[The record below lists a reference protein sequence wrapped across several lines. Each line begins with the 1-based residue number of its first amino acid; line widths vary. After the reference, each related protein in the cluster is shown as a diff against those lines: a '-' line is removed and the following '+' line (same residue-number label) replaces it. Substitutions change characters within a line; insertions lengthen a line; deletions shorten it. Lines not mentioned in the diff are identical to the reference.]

1 MMPPGAGGQQQQQQ
15 QPGAAAP
22 GQDAFPL
29 PAQQGAPQMT
39 AEEAYMQQ
47 YAQRQAAEQQQQQQV
62 QYGAA
67 QYGGDPQQQQMYHQQ
82 QQMQQMQYPGH
93 QAHAHRSHSA
103 PPEPHPQVNYLPDR
117 SSDQQLKQLA
127 HPIQPG
133 PDERRA
139 SYAKSQRGRMTTGS
153 IVANR
158 AADEEMEDG
167 RIRNREAATKIRDA
181 WIYKQIRARQ
191 VRFFMTGMESLEG
204 RMALMCFKHK
214 ATICALLGFLSESK

>member
-1 MMPPGAGGQQQQQQ
+1 MADNNSWMMPPGAGGQQPQQQQ
-15 QPGAAAP
+15 QQQAAQ
-22 GQDAFPL
+22 GQDAFPV
-29 PAQQGAPQMT
+29 PSQQGAPQMT

-47 YAQRQAAEQQQQQQV
+47 YAQRQAAQQQQA

-82 QQMQQMQYPGH
+82 QQQQMQMH
-93 QAHAHRSHSA
+93 QQQQMHAHRSHSA

-117 SSDQQLKQLA
+117 SSDQQLKQMA

-191 VRFFMTGMESLEG
+191 VRICFHVGLYCWRCEVVVTG
-204 RMALMCFKHK
+204 K
-214 ATICALLGFLSESK
+214 

>member
-1 MMPPGAGGQQQQQQ
+1 MADNWMMPPGASGGGQQPPQQQQQQ
-15 QPGAAAP
+15 QQQQAGA
-22 GQDAFPL
+22 GQDAFPV

-47 YAQRQAAEQQQQQQV
+47 YAQRQAAQQQQAQYGAPQYGGGPQQQQQQM
-62 QYGAA
+62 Y
-67 QYGGDPQQQQMYHQQ
+67 QQQQAQQ
-82 QQMQQMQYPGH
+82 QAQQMAHPAG
-93 QAHAHRSHSA
+93 HAHRSHSA

-117 SSDQQLKQLA
+117 SSDQQLQQMA

-133 PDERRA
+133 PDERRV

-153 IVANR
+153 IVATR

-191 VRFFMTGMESLEG
+191 VR
-204 RMALMCFKHK
+204 AY
-214 ATICALLGFLSESK
+214 

>member
-1 MMPPGAGGQQQQQQ
+1 MPPGAGGGGQQPPQQQQQQ
-15 QPGAAAP
+15 QQAGA
-22 GQDAFPL
+22 GQQDAFPL

-47 YAQRQAAEQQQQQQV
+47 YAQRQAAQQQQQQQQA
-62 QYGAA
+62 QYGAP
-67 QYGGDPQQQQMYHQQ
+67 QYGGDPQQQQMA
-82 QQMQQMQYPGH
+82 QQMAHPAG
-93 QAHAHRSHSA
+93 HAHRSHSA
-103 PPEPHPQVNYLPDR
+103 PPEPHPQVNYLPVR
-117 SSDQQLKQLA
+117 SSDQQLQQMA

-133 PDERRA
+133 PDERRV

-153 IVANR
+153 IVSTR

-191 VRFFMTGMESLEG
+191 VR
-204 RMALMCFKHK
+204 AC
-214 ATICALLGFLSESK
+214 

>member
-1 MMPPGAGGQQQQQQ
+1 
-15 QPGAAAP
+15 
-22 GQDAFPL
+22 
-29 PAQQGAPQMT
+29 MT

-47 YAQRQAAEQQQQQQV
+47 YAQRQAAQQQQA
-62 QYGAA
+62 QYGTA
-67 QYGGDPQQQQMYHQQ
+67 QYGGDAQQQQMYHQQ
-82 QQMQQMQYPGH
+82 QQQQQQQQMQM
-93 QAHAHRSHSA
+93 HAHRSHSA

-117 SSDQQLKQLA
+117 SSEQQLKQMA

-133 PDERRA
+133 PDERRV
-139 SYAKSQRGRMTTGS
+139 SYANSQRGRMTTGS

-191 VRFFMTGMESLEG
+191 VRIV
-204 RMALMCFKHK
+204 FKY
-214 ATICALLGFLSESK
+214 CSVV

>member
-1 MMPPGAGGQQQQQQ
+1 
-15 QPGAAAP
+15 
-22 GQDAFPL
+22 
-29 PAQQGAPQMT
+29 
-39 AEEAYMQQ
+39 MQQ
-47 YAQRQAAEQQQQQQV
+47 YAQRQAAQQQQQQQQA

-67 QYGGDPQQQQMYHQQ
+67 QYGGDPRQQQQQMYHQQ
-82 QQMQQMQYPGH
+82 QQQQM
-93 QAHAHRSHSA
+93 HAHRSHSA

-117 SSDQQLKQLA
+117 SSDQQLKQMA

-191 VRFFMTGMESLEG
+191 VRVYFVYIVCGV
-204 RMALMCFKHK
+204 KWW
-214 ATICALLGFLSESK
+214 

>member
-1 MMPPGAGGQQQQQQ
+1 
-15 QPGAAAP
+15 
-22 GQDAFPL
+22 
-29 PAQQGAPQMT
+29 
-39 AEEAYMQQ
+39 MQQ
-47 YAQRQAAEQQQQQQV
+47 YAQRQAAQQQAQQQQA

-67 QYGGDPQQQQMYHQQ
+67 QYGGDPRQQQQQMYHQQ
-82 QQMQQMQYPGH
+82 QQQQM
-93 QAHAHRSHSA
+93 HAHRSHSA

-117 SSDQQLKQLA
+117 SSDQQLKQMA

-191 VRFFMTGMESLEG
+191 VRGCFYVYCLQCEG
-204 RMALMCFKHK
+204 VVTDDNSIMYFQHKMCE
-214 ATICALLGFLSESK
+214 A

>member
-1 MMPPGAGGQQQQQQ
+1 MADNWMMPPGAGGGGQQPPQQQQQQ
-15 QPGAAAP
+15 QQQAGA
-22 GQDAFPL
+22 D
-29 PAQQGAPQMT
+29 MT

-47 YAQRQAAEQQQQQQV
+47 YAQRQAAQQQQQQA
-62 QYGAA
+62 QYGAP
-67 QYGGDPQQQQMYHQQ
+67 QYGGDPQQQQQQ
-82 QQMQQMQYPGH
+82 QQMYQQQQAQQMAHPAG
-93 QAHAHRSHSA
+93 HAHRSHSA

-117 SSDQQLKQLA
+117 SSDQQLQQMA

-133 PDERRA
+133 PDERRV

-153 IVANR
+153 IVSTR

-191 VRFFMTGMESLEG
+191 VR
-204 RMALMCFKHK
+204 AC
-214 ATICALLGFLSESK
+214 

>member
-1 MMPPGAGGQQQQQQ
+1 
-15 QPGAAAP
+15 
-22 GQDAFPL
+22 
-29 PAQQGAPQMT
+29 MT

-47 YAQRQAAEQQQQQQV
+47 YAQRQAAQQQAQQQQAH
-62 QYGAA
+62 YGAA
-67 QYGGDPQQQQMYHQQ
+67 QYGGDPQQQQQQQQQMYHQQ
-82 QQMQQMQYPGH
+82 QQQQM
-93 QAHAHRSHSA
+93 HAHRSHSA

-117 SSDQQLKQLA
+117 SSDQQLKQMA

-191 VRFFMTGMESLEG
+191 VRYCFNAYCLWCELVVIEEMTVS
-204 RMALMCFKHK
+204 
-214 ATICALLGFLSESK
+214 

>member
-1 MMPPGAGGQQQQQQ
+1 MADNWMMPPGASGGGQQPPQQQQQQ
-15 QPGAAAP
+15 QQQQAGA
-22 GQDAFPL
+22 GQDAFPV

-47 YAQRQAAEQQQQQQV
+47 YAQRQAAQQQQQAQYGAPQYGGGPQQQQQQ
-62 QYGAA
+62 A
-67 QYGGDPQQQQMYHQQ
+67 QQMAH
-82 QQMQQMQYPGH
+82 PAG
-93 QAHAHRSHSA
+93 HAHRSHSA

-117 SSDQQLKQLA
+117 SSDQQLQQMA

-133 PDERRA
+133 PDERRV

-153 IVANR
+153 IVATR

-191 VRFFMTGMESLEG
+191 VR
-204 RMALMCFKHK
+204 AY
-214 ATICALLGFLSESK
+214 

>member
-1 MMPPGAGGQQQQQQ
+1 
-15 QPGAAAP
+15 
-22 GQDAFPL
+22 
-29 PAQQGAPQMT
+29 
-39 AEEAYMQQ
+39 MQQ
-47 YAQRQAAEQQQQQQV
+47 YAQRQAAQQQQQQQQA

-67 QYGGDPQQQQMYHQQ
+67 QYGGDPRQQQQQMYHQQ
-82 QQMQQMQYPGH
+82 QQQQM
-93 QAHAHRSHSA
+93 HAHRSHSA

-117 SSDQQLKQLA
+117 SSDQQLKQMA

-191 VRFFMTGMESLEG
+191 VRIDYFLFSWCSVVRAGDDWTCVLFF
-204 RMALMCFKHK
+204 K
-214 ATICALLGFLSESK
+214 ARTNMVCDSFHR

>member
-1 MMPPGAGGQQQQQQ
+1 MADNWMMPPGASGGGQQPPQQQQQQ
-15 QPGAAAP
+15 QAGA
-22 GQDAFPL
+22 GQDAFPV

-47 YAQRQAAEQQQQQQV
+47 YAQRQAAQQQQQQA
-62 QYGAA
+62 QYGAP
-67 QYGGDPQQQQMYHQQ
+67 QYGGGPQQQQQQQQMYQQ
-82 QQMQQMQYPGH
+82 QQAQQMAHPAG
-93 QAHAHRSHSA
+93 HAHRSHSA

-117 SSDQQLKQLA
+117 SSDQQLQQMA

-133 PDERRA
+133 PDERRV

-153 IVANR
+153 IVATR

-191 VRFFMTGMESLEG
+191 VR
-204 RMALMCFKHK
+204 AY
-214 ATICALLGFLSESK
+214 

>member
-1 MMPPGAGGQQQQQQ
+1 MADNWMMPPGASGGGQQPPQQQQQQ
-15 QPGAAAP
+15 QAGA
-22 GQDAFPL
+22 GQDAFPV

-47 YAQRQAAEQQQQQQV
+47 YAQRQAAQQQQQQA
-62 QYGAA
+62 QYGAP
-67 QYGGDPQQQQMYHQQ
+67 QYGGGPQQQQQQQQMYQQ
-82 QQMQQMQYPGH
+82 QQAQQMAHPAG
-93 QAHAHRSHSA
+93 HAHRSHST

-117 SSDQQLKQLA
+117 SSDQQLQQMA

-133 PDERRA
+133 PDERRV

-153 IVANR
+153 IVATR

-191 VRFFMTGMESLEG
+191 VR
-204 RMALMCFKHK
+204 AY
-214 ATICALLGFLSESK
+214 

>member
-1 MMPPGAGGQQQQQQ
+1 
-15 QPGAAAP
+15 
-22 GQDAFPL
+22 
-29 PAQQGAPQMT
+29 
-39 AEEAYMQQ
+39 MQQ
-47 YAQRQAAEQQQQQQV
+47 YAQRQVAQQQAQQQQA

-67 QYGGDPQQQQMYHQQ
+67 QYGGDPQQQQQMYHQQ
-82 QQMQQMQYPGH
+82 QQQM
-93 QAHAHRSHSA
+93 HAHRSHSA

-117 SSDQQLKQLA
+117 SSDQQLKQMA

-191 VRFFMTGMESLEG
+191 VRVCSIYIVCGV
-204 RMALMCFKHK
+204 RWR
-214 ATICALLGFLSESK
+214 

>member
-1 MMPPGAGGQQQQQQ
+1 MADNWMMPPGASGGGQQPPQQPPQQQQQQ
-15 QPGAAAP
+15 QQAGA
-22 GQDAFPL
+22 GQDAFPV

-47 YAQRQAAEQQQQQQV
+47 YAQRQAAQQQQQAQYGAPQYGGGPQQQQQQM
-62 QYGAA
+62 Y
-67 QYGGDPQQQQMYHQQ
+67 QQQQA
-82 QQMQQMQYPGH
+82 QQMAHPAG
-93 QAHAHRSHSA
+93 HAHRSHSA

-117 SSDQQLKQLA
+117 SSDQQLQQMA

-133 PDERRA
+133 PDERRV

-153 IVANR
+153 IVATR

-191 VRFFMTGMESLEG
+191 VR
-204 RMALMCFKHK
+204 AY
-214 ATICALLGFLSESK
+214 